1 MRFIGYARVSDKEQA
16 KTGYSIEAQTE
27 AIEVWAS
34 EQGHTVSRM
43 MTEIKSS
50 SKPSQET
57 RPVFEQAVKLVL
69 AGAADGLVVRW
80 MDRFARNVEDFL
92 RVRSQFFQ
100 AGRHLVSI
108 SEPMLN
114 GDPSDPVARYLATAI
129 MAAYQLQAELSGL
142 KAAQGRERRA
152 KMGQYPGSVPL
163 GYERVDR
170 QIVPGKVT
178 GQQISEAFL
187 AFSTGKFT
195 LETWAKEA
203 ERRGIV
209 APRGGVIGKGGW
221 HRIFRN
227 SFYVGRYTW
236 AGVEYVGD
244 YEPLVSEE
252 TWQAVQDILDSS
264 DKGQGVHHFWLLS
277 GLLWSEPLGKLMVGA
292 QIKGRFNY
300 YRAAVTGQP
309 EHNVRADEIEARVT
323 DRLNC
328 IRWNG
333 DNPYR
338 VPEEWRLALK
348 VASNVGQLY
357 RHLGQGPRRDLLR
370 LVFLKK
376 GIVIASGGAIS
387 KIDLYGG
394 FTVDVR

>member
-1 MRFIGYARVSDKEQA
+1 M
-16 KTGYSIEAQTE
+16 
-27 AIEVWAS
+27 
-34 EQGHTVSRM
+34 
-43 MTEIKSS
+43 
-50 SKPSQET
+50 
-57 RPVFEQAVKLVL
+57 
-69 AGAADGLVVRW
+69 
-80 MDRFARNVEDFL
+80 
-92 RVRSQFFQ
+92 
-100 AGRHLVSI
+100 
-108 SEPMLN
+108 
-114 GDPSDPVARYLATAI
+114 
-129 MAAYQLQAELSGL
+129 
-142 KAAQGRERRA
+142 
-152 KMGQYPGSVPL
+152 
-163 GYERVDR
+163 
-170 QIVPGKVT
+170 
-178 GQQISEAFL
+178 
-187 AFSTGKFT
+187 
-195 LETWAKEA
+195 
-203 ERRGIV
+203 
-209 APRGGVIGKGGW
+209 
-221 HRIFRN
+221 
-227 SFYVGRYTW
+227 GRYTW